1 MKDNNQSSRRRF
13 IKAGGIFIAA
23 SGVGAA
29 VKAFAKEEEKENEE
43 VSPPEDLM
51 REHGVLKRIL
61 LIYGEAIRR
70 IDGNGGTSARMARS
84 MYLIWKARKKN
95 DKSGL
100 AEAKPAPASLEPAP
114 KKFLPTGTAPIVTTT

>member
-1 MKDNNQSSRRRF
+1 MKDSNQSSRRRF

-61 LIYGEAIRR
+61 LIYSEVIRR
-70 IDGNGGTSARMARS
+70 IDGPR
-84 MYLIWKARKKN
+84 
-95 DKSGL
+95 GL
-100 AEAKPAPASLEPAP
+100 AARTAS
-114 KKFLPTGTAPIVTTT
+114 